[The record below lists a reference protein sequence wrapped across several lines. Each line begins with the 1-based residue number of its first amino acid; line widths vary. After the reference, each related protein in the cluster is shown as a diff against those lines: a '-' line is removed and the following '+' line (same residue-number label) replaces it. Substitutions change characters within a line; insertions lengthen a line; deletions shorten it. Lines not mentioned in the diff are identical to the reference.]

1 MSARSASAGAWSI
14 AAVRWPTSWSSPR
27 RSLAAHGR
35 RLGAYGAH
43 ERLAQALGLP
53 HLYGLEPCQEGLYR
67 ERIRAYPYDLFSASQ
82 HLLHRD
88 CTDAR
93 QLIANA
99 LWQTV
104 LEREAGVDEEY
115 NEDYRGYWYELKLA
129 LFRADFL
136 QRTKLD
142 NDRMWWLYQEVV
154 GALIGSDQLFNF
166 QELGF
171 SDPRPDLRRIGSRR
185 PELLLVAEKA
195 SLKGYVNKAQAE
207 FGCSTLILGGL
218 PSLLSSEYCAR
229 ALQEAGVQEVTAL
242 RLHRGSRSGQAPSAF
257 WPAL

>member
-1 MSARSASAGAWSI
+1 MSARSASAGAGAWSI

-35 RLGAYGAH
+35 RLGAYGTH
-43 ERLAQALGLP
+43 ERLA
-53 HLYGLEPCQEGLYR
+53 
-67 ERIRAYPYDLFSASQ
+67 
-82 HLLHRD
+82 
-88 CTDAR
+88 
-93 QLIANA
+93 
-99 LWQTV
+99 
-104 LEREAGVDEEY
+104 
-115 NEDYRGYWYELKLA
+115 
-129 LFRADFL
+129 
-136 QRTKLD
+136 
-142 NDRMWWLYQEVV
+142 
-154 GALIGSDQLFNF
+154 